1 MVADEQEVFNELHL
15 RDVRELLKVLSSDQ
29 PCVDVIITSPP
40 YWKLKDYGAPNQIG
54 HGQAEPEYLA
64 DTEQV
69 LRDCYEVTKPTGS
82 LWLVVDT
89 YRHKGELRLLPM
101 QLAERARKAGW
112 KLRDVIIWDKQHSIP
127 WHQKG
132 QLRNVF
138 EFILFFSKTEQYKYE
153 LDRIKI
159 LDELSKWWVDFPERF
174 NPKGKTPGNIWS
186 FPIRTQ
192 GEWGKRSKL
201 YHSCPFPTAL
211 AARIIELTTDPGD
224 LVMDPFAGSGVV
236 LAQARAMARNYIGF
250 EINPDY
256 VEMFESVVQK
266 EVAAEW
272 EDLKKWRETQAM
284 AREDFEQSI
293 LKLRV
298 LKYTRKVANAFIDE
312 LQATPNCNCRIRT
325 VVCLADIPDEYTR
338 GWPIE
343 VRIFLVVDGEHPSIQ
358 AALAKAEE
366 RQRRPPLTHF
376 GVQGHIQVY
385 SSENILQ
392 DAAGDETMYLYP
404 KYQPRKHYGRDSLSN
419 WLINERLRAHDS
431 AKVPMLANIE
441 VDVAWVLQD

>member
-15 RDVRELLKVLSSDQ
+15 RDVRDLLKVLSSDQ

>member
-1 MVADEQEVFNELHL
+1 MVANEQEVFNKLHL
-15 RDVRELLKVLSSDQ
+15 RDVRDLPRMLPPDQ

-40 YWKLKDYGAPNQIG
+40 YWNLKDYGAPNQIG
-54 HGQAEPEYLA
+54 HGQMEPEYLA
-64 DTEQV
+64 DMEQV
-69 LRDCYEVTKPTGS
+69 LRDCYAVTKPTGS

-101 QLAERARKAGW
+101 ELAERARKAGW
-112 KLRDVIIWDKQHSIP
+112 KLRDVIIWDKQRSIP

-132 QLRNVF
+132 QLRDVF
-138 EFILFFSKTEQYKYE
+138 EFILFFSKANQYKYE
-153 LDRIKI
+153 IDRIKT

-236 LAQARAMARNYIGF
+236 LAQAHAMGRDYIGF
-250 EINPDY
+250 EINPKY
-256 VEMFESVVQK
+256 VEMFESVVK
-266 EVAAEW
+266 REVAAEW
-272 EDLKKWRETQAM
+272 GELKQWRETQAV

-293 LKLRV
+293 LKLRA
-298 LKYTRKVANAFIDE
+298 LKYTRKVANAFIE
-312 LQATPNCNCRIRT
+312 KLQATPNGGWRMRT
-325 VVCLADIPDEYTR
+325 VICHADIPEEYTR
-338 GWPIE
+338 GHPIKVE
-343 VRIFLVVDGEHPSIQ
+343 ILFVVDGEHPDIQ
-358 AALAKAEE
+358 AALTKAKE
-366 RQRRPPLTHF
+366 RQRQPPLTHF
-376 GVQGHIQVY
+376 GVQGQIQVY

-392 DAAGDETMYLYP
+392 YIAGDETLYLYP

-419 WLINERLRAHDS
+419 WLASEHLRAYDER
-431 AKVPMLANIE
+431 KVPMLANVE
-441 VDVAWVLQD
+441 VDVAWVLKD

>member
-1 MVADEQEVFNELHL
+1 MATRRTPFNKLHL
-15 RDVRELLKVLSSDQ
+15 RDVRDLPKVLSQDQ
-29 PCVDVIITSPP
+29 PCVDVIVTSPP
-40 YWKLKDYGAPNQIG
+40 YWDLKDYGAPNQIG
-54 HGQAEPEYLA
+54 HGQTEPEYLA
-64 DTEQV
+64 DMEQV
-69 LRDCYEVTKPTGS
+69 LRDCYIVTKPTGS

-101 QLAERARKAGW
+101 ELAERACKAGW

-138 EFILFFSKTEQYKYE
+138 EFILFLSKTDQYKYE
-153 LDRIKI
+153 IDRIKT

-192 GEWGKRSKL
+192 GEWGKRSEL

-236 LAQARAMARNYIGF
+236 LAQAHAMGRSYIGF

-256 VEMFESVVQK
+256 VEMFELVVK
-266 EVAAEW
+266 GEVAAEW
-272 EDLKKWRETQAM
+272 EDLKQWRETQAT

-312 LQATPNCNCRIRT
+312 FRATPNCNCRIRT
-325 VVCLADIPDEYTR
+325 VVCLADIPNEYIR

-343 VRIFLVVDGEHPSIQ
+343 VKILLVVDGDNSRIQ
-358 AALAKAEE
+358 VALAKAEE

-376 GVQGHIQVY
+376 GVQGRIQVY
-385 SSENILQ
+385 SSEDILQ
-392 DAAGDETMYLYP
+392 HIAGDQTMYLYP
-404 KYQPRKHYGRDSLSN
+404 KYQPRKHCGQDSLSN
-419 WLINERLRAHDS
+419 WLAKRLS
-431 AKVPMLANIE
+431 AYDNTKVPMLANIE
-441 VDVAWVLQD
+441 VDIAWVLQG